1 MFFKNAVIL
10 IFVKFLWLGLI
21 LGVVRIVFKFISK
34 IFRKN
39 VFVVNIL
46 SFIFWLALG
55 VVYFL
60 MCFKLNNYSFSGVGL
75 FGVVLGLLIIKISV
89 EFFFDYFIRFI
100 YNEFRNIRRKYKNG
114 ELQANK
120 KIWKF
125 C

>member
-10 IFVKFLWLGLI
+10 MFVKFLWLGLI
-21 LGVVRIVFKFISK
+21 FGVVRIVFKFISK

-60 MCFKLNNYSFSGVGL
+60 MCFKLNNYSFSGIGL

-89 EFFFDYFIRFI
+89 EFFFDYFIQFI

-114 ELQANK
+114 ELQASK

>member
-10 IFVKFLWLGLI
+10 MFVKFLWLGLI
-21 LGVVRIVFKFISK
+21 FGVVRIVFKFISK

-39 VFVVNIL
+39 VFIVNIL

-60 MCFKLNNYSFSGVGL
+60 MCFKLNSYSFSGIGL

-114 ELQANK
+114 KLQTNK

>member
-10 IFVKFLWLGLI
+10 MFVKFLWLGLI
-21 LGVVRIVFKFISK
+21 FGVVRIVFKFISK

-39 VFVVNIL
+39 VIVVNIL

-60 MCFKLNNYSFSGVGL
+60 MCFKLNNYSFSGIGL

-89 EFFFDYFIRFI
+89 EFFFDYFLRFI

-114 ELQANK
+114 ELQASK